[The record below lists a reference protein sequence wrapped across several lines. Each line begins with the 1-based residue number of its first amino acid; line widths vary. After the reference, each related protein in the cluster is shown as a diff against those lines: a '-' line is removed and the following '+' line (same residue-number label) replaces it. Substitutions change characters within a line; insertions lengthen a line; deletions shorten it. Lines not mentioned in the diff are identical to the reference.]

1 MYRCENC
8 TIKKAKHW
16 KTDAFELCWRRLLR
30 VPWTVRIK
38 PVNPKRNQPSIFIER
53 TDAEAEA
60 PLLMGRAKSLG
71 KTLLMG
77 KTEGRRR
84 GQQMTRWLDGIIDSM
99 DMSSNKLREIV
110 KDREAWHAAVHGVAN
125 SRIQLSNNN
134 KTIQQCGTRW
144 MMWLTF
150 LIKNSFL
157 LQFETQLP
165 YNTIIRLQHNV
176 LIYVHYEMITIKV

>member
-1 MYRCENC
+1 
-8 TIKKAKHW
+8 
-16 KTDAFELCWRRLLR
+16 LR

-60 PLLMGRAKSLG
+60 PILMGRAKSLG

-84 GQQMTRWLDGIIDSM
+84 GQQRTRWLDGIIDSM

-110 KDREAWHAAVHGVAN
+110 KDREAWHAAVHGVAK

-134 KTIQQCGTRW
+134 KTIQQCGTR
-144 MMWLTF
+144 
-150 LIKNSFL
+150 
-157 LQFETQLP
+157 
-165 YNTIIRLQHNV
+165 
-176 LIYVHYEMITIKV
+176 